1 MEDEVFDF
9 DTLAGFDWDE
19 GNKQKNEDVWTTTLD
34 HYHNL
39 AVKMRNESSGQPMTQ
54 LSILTGAKRK
64 EILPLCVLSLPP
76 ELFLSVYLSL

>member
-19 GNKQKNEDVWTTTLD
+19 GNKQKNEDVWTAILD

-39 AVKMRNESSGQPMTQ
+39 AVKMKNESSGQPMTQ
-54 LSILTGAKRK
+54 LSILIGAKRK

-76 ELFLSVYLSL
+76 ELFPSVYLSL